1 MQAAILSAVPGPEP
15 AISDHPPPCRAD
27 GWIFYIP
34 AFIHHYTLSCP
45 PTFFEG
51 FRDEL
56 AAQAVS
62 KSAVRFPKER
72 PVPYELISTMAK
84 VRARDNH
91 ERAAKK
97 KI

>member
-1 MQAAILSAVPGPEP
+1 V
-15 AISDHPPPCRAD
+15 
-27 GWIFYIP
+27 
-34 AFIHHYTLSCP
+34 
-45 PTFFEG
+45 
-51 FRDEL
+51 
-56 AAQAVS
+56 AQAVS